1 MLEMKAKA
9 SRTRNLEM
17 HANESVRAEMQ
28 TFVKALASYP
38 DRFAVNPS
46 VSFDQHRISLMV
58 VAWALRQNSKT
69 QN

>member
-9 SRTRNLEM
+9 SRTRNFEM
-17 HANESVRAEMQ
+17 HTNESVRAEMQ

-46 VSFDQHRISLMV
+46 VSFDQHRVSLMV
-58 VAWALRQNSKT
+58 VAWALRQNSKA